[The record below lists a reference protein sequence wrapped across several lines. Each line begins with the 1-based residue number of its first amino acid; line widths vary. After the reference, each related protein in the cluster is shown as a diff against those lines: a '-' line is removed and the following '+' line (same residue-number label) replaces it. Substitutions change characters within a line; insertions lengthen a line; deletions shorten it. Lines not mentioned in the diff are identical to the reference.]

1 MDVPLALN
9 HIEIRTGFKGYLRK
23 SSTFNRK
30 ADAEGLSVYIDNLV
44 RGGYFGQI
52 EAIKK

>member
-1 MDVPLALN
+1 MDIPLAQN
-9 HIEIRTGFKGYLRK
+9 HIGIRTGFKGYTRK
-23 SSTFNRK
+23 SSTFSLQT
-30 ADAEGLSVYIDNLV
+30 DVVGLSVFIDNLV

>member
-1 MDVPLALN
+1 MDVPLELN
-9 HIEIRTGFKGYLRK
+9 HIGIHSGFKGYRRK

-30 ADAEGLSVYIDNLV
+30 ADVVGLSVFIDNLV

>member
-1 MDVPLALN
+1 MDIPLAQN
-9 HIEIRTGFKGYLRK
+9 HIGILSGFKGYLRK

-30 ADAEGLSVYIDNLV
+30 ADVEGLSVYIDNLV